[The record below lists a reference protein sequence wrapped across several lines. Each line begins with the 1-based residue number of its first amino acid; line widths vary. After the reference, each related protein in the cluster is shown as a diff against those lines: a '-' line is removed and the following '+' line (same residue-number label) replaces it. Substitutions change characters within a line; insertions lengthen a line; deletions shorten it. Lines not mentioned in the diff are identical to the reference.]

1 MDDEA
6 IVALYWNRDEAAI
19 TETDRKYGPYC
30 RSIARNIL
38 SNREDA
44 EECVSDT
51 WRHAWNA
58 MPPQRPGSLT
68 ICSSSGTTSKTSNGS
83 ERNHTAK
90 RGSAGNQTIFHC
102 APAYFMIQYFI

>member
-30 RSIARNIL
+30 RSIAQNIL

-51 WRHAWNA
+51 
-58 MPPQRPGSLT
+58 
-68 ICSSSGTTSKTSNGS
+68 SGTISKTSNGS

-102 APAYFMIQYFI
+102 APAFFMIQYFI

>member
-6 IVALYWNRDEAAI
+6 IVAPYWNRDEAAI

-30 RSIARNIL
+30 RSIAQNIL

-58 MPPQRPGSLT
+58 MPPQ
-68 ICSSSGTTSKTSNGS
+68 
-83 ERNHTAK
+83 
-90 RGSAGNQTIFHC
+90 GNQTIFHC
-102 APAYFMIQYFI
+102 APAFFMIQYFI